1 MMQKLITP
9 LAGYGCGR
17 RCLLLFWAALC
28 LIAHAGMATAQE
40 TVSKA
45 DSAVIEKLASLQK
58 DIGGLQATI
67 AELRPRVDDN
77 DGLRRQVIESRLGKA
92 RMELLQL
99 NLEFAR
105 SVVDLDEGI
114 TEYAE
119 YRQQAVEKLQGQTDL
134 ARQITADIRERMEL
148 PEPGASAADQAAAY
162 SRVFELLSTQD
173 EASRVYIEGLEL
185 SHRFGMDVSNLE
197 ERVRQE
203 LAERAATGAA
213 LLDIAAS
220 DMSALRASLSAVP
233 DDTEIKAR
241 LAVVTNNVTR
251 LAASL
256 GKVLTLMESL
266 GLSTSQ
272 YRQQLITVTGQIS
285 SDFFDVGVLSA
296 LLVGW
301 GKTLWNGLIESG
313 PGLVFKLILFFI
325 LVYIF
330 YKLAGVAQRLTER
343 AFDNAQHQPSQLLRR
358 MVLMV
363 VRNAIIVIGVL
374 IALAQVGISLGPLLA
389 GLGVVGFIVGFA
401 LQDTLSN
408 FASGM
413 MILIY
418 RPFDVDDYVEAAGIS
433 GLVSNMSLVNTTI
446 LTFDNQT
453 IVVPNNKIWGDVI
466 RNVTA
471 QTTRRVDLVFGIS
484 YDDDISKA
492 EKILQEIV
500 DAHDTVLDD
509 PAPNIRLH
517 ELGDSSVNF
526 IVRPW
531 VKTEDYWETYW
542 SMMRMVKL
550 RFDEE
555 GITIPYP
562 QRDLH
567 LHQT

>member
-1 MMQKLITP
+1 MIGAAQGLYTMNMHRSAISRL
-9 LAGYGCGR
+9 LFAVLFA
-17 RCLLLFWAALC
+17 CLLPGLA
-28 LIAHAGMATAQE
+28 MAQE
-40 TVSKA
+40 ASQSKPEA
-45 DSAVIEKLASLQK
+45 SEALVSLQTTIT
-58 DIGGLQATI
+58 DLQATI
-67 AELRPRVDDN
+67 ADLSPRVGN
-77 DGLRRQVIESRLGKA
+77 SEGLQRQVAESRLGKA
-92 RMELLQL
+92 RMTLLQR

-105 SVVDLDEGI
+105 IVEGLDEETAG
-114 TEYAE
+114 YAE
-119 YRQQAVEKLQGQTDL
+119 FRQRAIAKLQQQTALTRRIVD
-134 ARQITADIRERMEL
+134 DIRGRMKL
-148 PEPGASAADQAAAY
+148 PEAGASAADQAAAY
-162 SRVFELLSTQD
+162 SRIFELLASLD
-173 EASRVYIEGLEL
+173 EVYRIYIEGLDV
-185 SHRFGMDVSNLE
+185 SRRFGIDVSSLDAE
-197 ERVRQE
+197 VRQD
-203 LAERAATGAA
+203 LAERAATGSA
-213 LLDIAAS
+213 LLDISAS
-220 DMSALRASLSAVP
+220 DMTALRASLAAVP
-233 DDTEIKAR
+233 DSTEIKAK
-241 LAVVTNNVTR
+241 LAVVTNNVSR

-256 GKVLTLMESL
+256 GKVLGLMQSL
-266 GLSTSQ
+266 DMDTSQ

-313 PGLVFKLILFFI
+313 PGLVFKLILFFV
-325 LVYIF
+325 LVYFF
-330 YKLAGVAQRLTER
+330 YKLAGFAQRLTER
-343 AFDNAQHQPSQLLRR
+343 AFDNAQKQVSQLLRR

-374 IALAQVGISLGPLLA
+374 IALAQIGISLGPLLA

-401 LQDTLSN
+401 LQETLSN

-471 QTTRRVDLVFGIS
+471 QKTRRVDLVFGIS
-484 YDDDISKA
+484 YDDDIPKA

-500 DAHDTVLDD
+500 AAQDAVLDD

-542 SMMRMVKL
+542 SIMRTVKL

-562 QRDLH
+562 QRDVH
-567 LHQT
+567 LHQA

>member
-1 MMQKLITP
+1 MIGAAQGLYTMNMHRSAISRL
-9 LAGYGCGR
+9 LFAVLFA
-17 RCLLLFWAALC
+17 CLLPGLA
-28 LIAHAGMATAQE
+28 MAQE
-40 TVSKA
+40 ASQSKPEA
-45 DSAVIEKLASLQK
+45 SEALVSLQATIT
-58 DIGGLQATI
+58 DLQATI
-67 AELRPRVDDN
+67 ADLSPRVGN
-77 DGLRRQVIESRLGKA
+77 SEGLQRQVAESRLGKA
-92 RMELLQL
+92 RMALLQR

-105 SVVDLDEGI
+105 TVEGLDEETAG
-114 TEYAE
+114 YAE
-119 YRQQAVEKLQGQTDL
+119 FRQRAIAKLQQQTALTRRIVD
-134 ARQITADIRERMEL
+134 DIRGRMKL
-148 PEPGASAADQAAAY
+148 PEAGASAADQAAAY
-162 SRVFELLSTQD
+162 SRIFELLASLD
-173 EASRVYIEGLEL
+173 EVYRIYIEGLDV
-185 SHRFGMDVSNLE
+185 SRRFGIDVSSLDAE
-197 ERVRQE
+197 VRQD
-203 LAERAATGAA
+203 LAERAATGSA
-213 LLDIAAS
+213 LLDISAS
-220 DMSALRASLSAVP
+220 DMTALRASLAAVP
-233 DDTEIKAR
+233 DSTEIKAK
-241 LAVVTNNVTR
+241 LAVVTNNVSR

-256 GKVLTLMESL
+256 GKVLGLMQSL
-266 GLSTSQ
+266 DMDTSQ

-313 PGLVFKLILFFI
+313 PGLVFKLILFFV
-325 LVYIF
+325 LVYFF
-330 YKLAGVAQRLTER
+330 YKLAGFAQRLTER
-343 AFDNAQHQPSQLLRR
+343 AFDNAQKQVSQLLRR

-374 IALAQVGISLGPLLA
+374 IALAQIGISLGPLLA

-401 LQDTLSN
+401 LQETLSN

-471 QTTRRVDLVFGIS
+471 QKTRRVDLVFGIS
-484 YDDDISKA
+484 YDDDIPKA

-500 DAHDTVLDD
+500 AAQDAVLDD

-542 SMMRMVKL
+542 SIMRTVKL

-562 QRDLH
+562 QRDVH
-567 LHQT
+567 LHQA